1 MFMHCQNTDSY
12 KMLQPVTCWRASN
25 EQNDFNMPKKFRCPE
40 GMLIQKDSNR
50 DYYLIYNVA

>member
-1 MFMHCQNTDSY
+1 
-12 KMLQPVTCWRASN
+12 MLQPVTCWRASD
-25 EQNDFNMPKKFRCPE
+25 EQNDFNMPKKFRRPE